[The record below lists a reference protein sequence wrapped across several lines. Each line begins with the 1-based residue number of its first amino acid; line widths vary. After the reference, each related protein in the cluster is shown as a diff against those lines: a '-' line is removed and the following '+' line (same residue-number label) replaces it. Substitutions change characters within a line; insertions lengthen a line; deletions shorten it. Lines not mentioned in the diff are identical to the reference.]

1 MIKKK
6 TKLTILR
13 TFTDF
18 IAKFIHKFDKKNLK
32 VSKSS
37 IFNFILIS
45 SISSVFLYLIYLSI
59 PSFYKDD
66 LHIKLVKDLQK
77 SFNQDLSLPK
87 NIKYSIIPKPHFIY
101 SDVKFLDKDETKIS
115 NFAEIK
121 KLKIFI
127 SQKNLFNKQKIKIKY
142 IVIEDGNFYFN
153 KNNLKKLNF
162 VFKSKINSDI
172 LIKKSNLFYK
182 NNNKELVTLLSS
194 KDIKFEF
201 DKKNQR
207 NLITLI
213 GKIFNTS
220 IKIQSDIDYISKKNN
235 TNIYLKDLK
244 LKIKNESIY
253 KKKYSSYNQIKSF
266 RTNLNSN
273 IKINENRLYIKSN
286 ESNFQQIPLNYT
298 IDIDLDPFSFNST
311 IHLDKINFNKL
322 GSPIII
328 EDLVKNFI
336 LGNEVI
342 NGNIIFKI
350 DEIKNNKLIDDLDLL
365 LNLNFGKISFKKTKF
380 KIKKIGTL
388 NIISNSFQLNDDRLN
403 FKGNFKLE
411 IKNEK
416 NFYKKFM
423 IPKKNRFTLKNIE
436 INSMYS
442 FATNKFYVDKIIFN
456 NDKKNIIDLQYEEI
470 DNWAK
475 FKKLIQNSTVFYSG

>member
-6 TKLTILR
+6 TKFTILR

-18 IAKFIHKFDKKNLK
+18 IVKFINKFDQKNLK
-32 VSKSS
+32 VSKTS

-59 PSFYKDD
+59 PSFYKND
-66 LHIKLVKDLQK
+66 LHIKLVEDLQK

-127 SQKNLFNKQKIKIKY
+127 SQKNLFNKEKIKSKY

-153 KNNLKKLNF
+153 KNNLKNLNF
-162 VFKSKINSDI
+162 IFKSKINSDI

-194 KDIKFEF
+194 KDIEIKY
-201 DKKNQR
+201 DKKIQKNSI
-207 NLITLI
+207 LLI
-213 GKIFNTS
+213 GKIFNTP
-220 IKIQSDIDYISKKNN
+220 IKIQSVIDFISKKNN
-235 TNIYLKDLK
+235 TNILLKDLK

-266 RTNLNSN
+266 RTNLNSK
-273 IKINENRLYIKSN
+273 IKIDENRFYIKSI
-286 ESNFQQIPLNYT
+286 ESNFQLIPLNYT
-298 IDIDLDPFSFNST
+298 MDIDLDPFSFNAA
-311 IHLDKINFNKL
+311 IQLDKINFNKL

-336 LGNEVI
+336 LENDVL
-342 NGNIIFKI
+342 NGNIFFKI

-365 LNLNFGKISFKKTKF
+365 LNLNFGKISFKKSEF
-380 KIKKIGTL
+380 KIKKIGNL
-388 NIISNSFQLNDDRLN
+388 NILSNSFQLDDNRLN
-403 FKGNFKLE
+403 FNGNFNLE
-411 IKNEK
+411 VKNEK
-416 NFYKKFM
+416 NFFKKFM
-423 IPKKNRFTLKNIE
+423 IPKKNRFPLKNIQ
-436 INSMYS
+436 IKSMYS
-442 FATNKFYVDKIIFN
+442 FATNKFYIDKITFN
-456 NDKKNIIDLQYEEI
+456 NDKKNIIYLQFEEI

-475 FKKLIQNSTVFYSG
+475 FKKLVQNSTAFYSG

>member
-127 SQKNLFNKQKIKIKY
+127 SQKNLFNKQKIKPKY
-142 IVIEDGNFYFN
+142 IVIEEGNFYFN
-153 KNNLKKLNF
+153 KKNLKKLNF

-182 NNNKELVTLLSS
+182 NIDKELVTLLSS

-235 TNIYLKDLK
+235 TNIFFKDLK
-244 LKIKNESIY
+244 LKIKNESSY
-253 KKKYSSYNQIKSF
+253 TKEYSSNNQIKSF

-273 IKINENRLYIKSN
+273 LKIDKNKLYIKSI
-286 ESNFQQIPLNYT
+286 ESSFQLIPLNYT
-298 IDIDLDPFSFNST
+298 IDIDLDPFSFNSK
-311 IHLDKINFNKL
+311 IYLDKININKL

-328 EDLVKNFI
+328 EDLIKNFI
-336 LGNEVI
+336 LENEVI
-342 NGNIIFKI
+342 NGSIILKV
-350 DEIKNNKLIDDLDLL
+350 DEIKNNKLIDDLYML
-365 LNLNFGKISFKKTKF
+365 LNLNFGKISFEKTKF
-380 KIKKIGTL
+380 KVKKIGNL
-388 NIISNSFQLNDDRLN
+388 SIISNSFQLDDDRLT
-403 FKGNFKLE
+403 FTGNFNLDV
-411 IKNEK
+411 KNEK
-416 NFYKKFM
+416 DFYKKFM
-423 IPKKNRFTLKNIE
+423 IPKKNRFPIKNVGI
-436 INSMYS
+436 ISTYS
-442 FATNKFYVDKIIFN
+442 FATNKFYIDKIIFN
-456 NDKKNIIDLQYEEI
+456 KDKNNIIDLQYEEI
-470 DNWAK
+470 NNWAK
-475 FKKLIQNSTVFYSG
+475 FKKLIQSSTIFYSG

>member
-59 PSFYKDD
+59 PSFYKND
-66 LHIKLVKDLQK
+66 LHIKLVGDLQN
-77 SFNQDLSLPK
+77 SFNQDLSIPK

-127 SQKNLFNKQKIKIKY
+127 SQKNLFNKQKIKLKY

-162 VFKSKINSDI
+162 IFNSKINSDI

-194 KDIKFEF
+194 KDIKIEY

-207 NLITLI
+207 NLIVLI

-220 IKIQSDIDYISKKNN
+220 IKIQSVIDFISKKNN
-235 TNIYLKDLK
+235 TNIFLKDLK

-253 KKKYSSYNQIKSF
+253 KKEYSSYNQIKSF
-266 RTNLNSN
+266 RTNLNSK
-273 IKINENRLYIKSN
+273 IKINDNRLYIKSN

-298 IDIDLDPFSFNST
+298 IDIDLDPFSFNSK
-311 IHLDKINFNKL
+311 IHLNKINFNKL
-322 GSPIII
+322 GSTIII

-336 LGNEVI
+336 LENEVI

-350 DEIKNNKLIDDLDLL
+350 DKIKNNKLIDDLDLL
-365 LNLNFGKISFKKTKF
+365 LNLNFGKISFKRTKF
-380 KIKKIGTL
+380 KIKKIGNL
-388 NIISNSFQLNDDRLN
+388 NIISNSFQLDDDRLN
-403 FKGNFKLE
+403 FKGNFNLE

-442 FATNKFYVDKIIFN
+442 FATNKFYIDKIIFN